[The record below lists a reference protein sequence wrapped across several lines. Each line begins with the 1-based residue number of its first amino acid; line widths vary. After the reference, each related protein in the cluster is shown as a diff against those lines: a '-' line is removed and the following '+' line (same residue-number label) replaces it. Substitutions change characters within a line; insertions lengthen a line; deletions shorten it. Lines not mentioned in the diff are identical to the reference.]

1 MSVSQRTHVLRNDTK
16 TPNMLKERQGSTVKL
31 HEQYYVEKAKVEK
44 LIAKKNQ
51 KSDFY
56 NGIYDRY
63 TYPVLTREHI
73 PVEWR
78 YDVNPQ
84 TNPDI

>member
-1 MSVSQRTHVLRNDTK
+1 M
-16 TPNMLKERQGSTVKL
+16 KL

-56 NGIYDRY
+56 NVFMIVTLIRF
-63 TYPVLTREHI
+63 
-73 PVEWR
+73 
-78 YDVNPQ
+78 
-84 TNPDI
+84 

>member
-1 MSVSQRTHVLRNDTK
+1 M
-16 TPNMLKERQGSTVKL
+16 KL

-56 NGIYDRY
+56 NGIYEY
-63 TYPVLTREHI
+63 LKEI
-73 PVEWR
+73 GIEE
-78 YDVNPQ
+78 
-84 TNPDI
+84 I

>member
-1 MSVSQRTHVLRNDTK
+1 M
-16 TPNMLKERQGSTVKL
+16 KL

-63 TYPVLTREHI
+63 IDPVLSRQQDAM
-73 PVEWR
+73 
-78 YDVNPQ
+78 DVPESAEYAERRLM
-84 TNPDI
+84 